1 MLAAV
6 FGDPVLTGGDSPSC
20 FLEMPPRDFFFFLAA
35 YSRWLIGLVRDGS
48 FGLIGYY
55 AYLHLFAMASL
66 AYSLWLIWLSRDG
79 FFGSFASRGK
89 RRRLVAI
96 TFRDRL
102 FFCGG
107 KSAPEILAAGA
118 SHGYAE

>member
-35 YSRWLIGLVRDGS
+35 YSRWLFGLVRDGS

-66 AYSLWLIWLSRDG
+66 AYSLWLIWLPRFLNVQANILTMRADYFSSMD
-79 FFGSFASRGK
+79 
-89 RRRLVAI
+89 I
-96 TFRDRL
+96 T
-102 FFCGG
+102 
-107 KSAPEILAAGA
+107 LA
-118 SHGYAE
+118 YVCTVTRK